1 MLNFEVFGLTF
12 GVGQMGHTMI
22 RSIDNSLMFWVE
34 FTEVFE
40 LSEHLEKDYLAL
52 KKTHKIY
59 TVANSL
65 QEQNSKENHM

>member
-52 KKTHKIY
+52 NKTRKIN